1 MPVRAIRGATQLAA
15 DDKAEMAEAV
25 VELLETVF
33 ERNGLSTDDLISIVF
48 TSTSDLRSEFPAAA
62 ARALDIGDVPLIC
75 ARELDIE
82 GALPRV
88 VRVMAHVET
97 PRARS
102 EITHVYLRGAE
113 VLRRDLAQ

>member
-1 MPVRAIRGATQLAA
+1 VPVRAIRGATQLTA

-25 VELLETVF
+25 VELLETMF
-33 ERNGLSTDDLISIVF
+33 ERNKLTSDDLISIVF
-48 TSTSDLRSEFPAAA
+48 TSTSDLRSDFPAAA

-75 ARELDIE
+75 ARELDID
-82 GALPRV
+82 GSLPRV

-97 PRARS
+97 PLARKDVS
-102 EITHVYLRGAE
+102 HVYLRGAE